1 MSSIFTRIVAGELPG
16 HVLWRDAHCYSILTL
31 KPVAEGHVLV
41 VPVQEVD
48 HWDEI
53 PAEVNA
59 HLFVTAQKISR
70 VLRSLFPCKK
80 IGVMIAGLEVRH
92 AHVHLFPINALT
104 DLDFSRAQARDD
116 EAQRLTA
123 NRIRE
128 ALSQAGHSEATRP
141 L

>member
-1 MSSIFTRIVAGELPG
+1 MSSIFTQIFRGELPG
-16 HVLWRDAHCYSILTL
+16 HVLWKDAHCYCILTL
-31 KPVAEGHVLV
+31 KPVQEGHVLV
-41 VPVQEVD
+41 IPVQEVD
-48 HWDEI
+48 HWDDI
-53 PAEVNA
+53 PPAVSA

-104 DLDFSRAQARDD
+104 DLDFARAQERDD

-128 ALSQAGHSEATRP
+128 ALANAGHNEATRP